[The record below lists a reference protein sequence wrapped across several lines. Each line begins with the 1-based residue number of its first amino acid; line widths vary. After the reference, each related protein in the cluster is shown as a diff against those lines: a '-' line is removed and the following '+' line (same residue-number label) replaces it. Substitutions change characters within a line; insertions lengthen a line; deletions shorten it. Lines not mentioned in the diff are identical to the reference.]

1 MFFWGFKASTRFNEL
16 VIVITS
22 ISVQYLTLKD
32 YICKLNK
39 FSMCANSLIKS
50 WLTNTS
56 LLLKTP

>member
-39 FSMCANSLIKS
+39 SSMCANSLIKV
-50 WLTNTS
+50 LAYKYK
-56 LLLKTP
+56 LVA

>member
-39 FSMCANSLIKS
+39 SSMCANSLIKS